1 MYSWMAPD
9 SLSGVMQIVVFIVT
23 MMGAMFSLMFA
34 HR

>member
-9 SLSGVMQIVVFIVT
+9 SLAGAMQIVVFIVT
-23 MMGAMFSLMFA
+23 MVGAMFSLMLV